1 MLTLNALFNII
12 GVLVVLA
19 IAAFVFYFAVRDQKT
34 DASTPAAKRRK
45 TDAGVEATLRAVSRY
60 AASHGFKVLRPAH
73 FGTGERETALDAV
86 VVTFGGLIGIRCFGY
101 NGEIFANPGEQ
112 EWLWVTGES
121 REKIPDPVALC
132 AADARA
138 LRDVLM
144 QDPKL
149 RSVSVECLPVFTDKS
164 VQISAPRS
172 LSVLRRSQLIS
183 TLEQQKYLE
192 DRGLDVD
199 RVCALLEAAR
209 KA

>member
-1 MLTLNALFNII
+1 MLSLNALLNIL
-12 GVLVVLA
+12 GVLVVIA
-19 IAAFVFYFAVRDQKT
+19 IAALVFYISVRDQNP
-34 DASTPAAKRRK
+34 DASAPAAKRRK

-60 AASHGFKVLRPAH
+60 AASHGFKMIRPAH
-73 FGTGERETALDAV
+73 FGVGERKTDLDAV

-101 NGEIFANPGEQ
+101 NGEIFANPGES

-144 QDPKL
+144 QDAKL
-149 RSVSVECLPVFTDKS
+149 RSVPVECLPVFTDKA

-172 LSVLRRSQLIS
+172 LSLFRRNQLIS

-199 RVCALLEAAR
+199 RVCALLGAAR
-209 KA
+209 RD